1 MISFPDLLKLT
12 RKFKQKKSLNMRSE
26 NHVCKSQV
34 TPMKPTKSDPGRY
47 FYTALLR
54 APNSRLPSLPV
65 LCGIRE
71 SHVKDED
78 DAFREIL
85 SA

>member
-1 MISFPDLLKLT
+1 
-12 RKFKQKKSLNMRSE
+12 MRSE
-26 NHVCKSQV
+26 NHVCKSQA

-54 APNSRLPSLPV
+54 APNSKLPSLPV
-65 LCGIRE
+65 LCRIRE

-85 SA
+85 ST